1 MTLKPPTRTL
11 PKVKVKEWPHIYT
24 DKGVTYVNGVSE
36 KSLSDFT
43 RVVEETGGLDQK
55 ETQRRKRASDHD

>member
-43 RVVEETGGLDQK
+43 RVVEETGGVGSERDSTQK
-55 ETQRRKRASDHD
+55 ASIGS